1 MSLSLKEVS
10 ILLVGLSELPNNNL
24 VAVRSNLDPF
34 DEHSDRECWDVLRR
48 CHLAANHTGAEGS
61 QPAKRIKIVSLDAP
75 IAGGGGSLSA
85 GQRQLL
91 ALARAMLRRTQV
103 VLTDE
108 ATSAIDLDLDDRVRT
123 PIYIERLADADIGPL
138 RFNTPSVRSS
148 EMQLSS
154 QLLTGCALL
163 LTMTVFL
170 S

>member
-1 MSLSLKEVS
+1 MWRSLKEVS
-10 ILLVGLSELPNNNL
+10 ILPVRFPSFGTNDR

-48 CHLAANHTGAEGS
+48 CHLAASHTEAEGS
-61 QPAKRIKIVSLDAP
+61 QPAKRIQIESLDAP
-75 IAGGGGSLSA
+75 IAVGGGSLSA

-123 PIYIERLADADIGPL
+123 PIHTAQLTDANIGSHLDPIHH
-138 RFNTPSVRSS
+138 P
-148 EMQLSS
+148 
-154 QLLTGCALL
+154 
-163 LTMTVFL
+163 
-170 S
+170 